1 MNAIHGQKVTIAHNC
16 SKAVELYIG
25 SSPVT
30 IQSNLKNSFL
40 SNVVKVKLNPRRKLS
55 IHLFKG

>member
-1 MNAIHGQKVTIAHNC
+1 MNVTLGQKVTIAHNC

-30 IQSNLKNSFL
+30 MQSNLKNSFL

-55 IHLFKG
+55 IYLLKG